1 MNEATWWKSEL
12 VQEIVHG
19 TRTVFKE
26 RWLRLFGQFPADFK
40 WISAGVY

>member
-1 MNEATWWKSEL
+1 MKRAWEQYIIEYK
-12 VQEIVHG
+12 
-19 TRTVFKE
+19 